1 MEVLGL
7 AHRYGFV
14 ELESSISDYLKAVLN
29 IRNVCLIFDIA
40 SMYNLKSLC
49 VTCCEFMDR
58 NASDIIQSENFFT
71 LSTVC
76 MICIFITFCRKNS
89 NVYVSFT
96 FSTNKIF
103 KLISSST
110 NCHFTYTVLSKLKKV
125 AHHLHS
131 SQTSIRSYSI

>member
-49 VTCCEFMDR
+49 KTCCEFMDR
-58 NASDIIQSENFFT
+58 NASDIIQSENFFS
-71 LSTVC
+71 LSSV
-76 MICIFITFCRKNS
+76 RAH
-89 NVYVSFT
+89 SF
-96 FSTNKIF
+96 
-103 KLISSST
+103 
-110 NCHFTYTVLSKLKKV
+110 
-125 AHHLHS
+125 S
-131 SQTSIRSYSI
+131 SQPLHFPNKQRCYLHFLCKVNS

>member
-49 VTCCEFMDR
+49 ETCCEFMDG
-58 NASDIIQSENFFT
+58 NASDIIQSENFFS
-71 LSTVC
+71 LSSVSK
-76 MICIFITFCRKNS
+76 ICIDEILLCLNVLFDSIPMFIPSVLFIKRYCIS
-89 NVYVSFT
+89 Y
-96 FSTNKIF
+96 NKVKF
-103 KLISSST
+103 
-110 NCHFTYTVLSKLKKV
+110 
-125 AHHLHS
+125 
-131 SQTSIRSYSI
+131 SYSGF